1 MIKVRVRAR
10 IRDRIRVRV
19 KVRIRVR
26 FRVRLR
32 SGCPDY
38 SLPKLQS
45 VILKFRTDAVSTLE
59 RVQRLKKTHI
69 SLYHEI
75 KNGVLR
81 RQCGNRMK

>member
-38 SLPKLQS
+38 NLPTLQT
-45 VILKFRTDAVSTLE
+45 VILKFRTDAVSALE
-59 RVQRLKKTHI
+59 RVQQLKKSHI
-69 SLYHEI
+69 SL
-75 KNGVLR
+75 
-81 RQCGNRMK
+81 